1 MKRIPAKYL
10 PLVGII
16 VGAIGGGVYWLAAQF
31 WPSSVAVVLSLF
43 ATTLLNERMSGD
55 SFAERRLLWTD
66 LFALLITYNAL
77 MALTAANPGFPLPAN
92 LALGFSPDLRSS
104 SQPRLGRIS
113 VGNTSGDRAASVGW
127 RLERGAGAR
136 LRPLDISGH
145 TGADRSC
152 RRHHPASRI
161 HGLRQSS
168 PRAAPPGVRETARQ
182 LAEAC
187 FYLGALAAWNYI

>member
-92 LALGFSPDLRSS
+92 LALGLVLICGQAASRAL
-104 SQPRLGRIS
+104 
-113 VGNTSGDRAASVGW
+113 AASVLATRAEIAPRVSVGDLSVALVLGFPPSIFLGIPGLIGLAAAIIL
-127 RLERGAGAR
+127 RLAFMAYVNR
-136 LRPLDISGH
+136 L
-145 TGADRSC
+145 
-152 RRHHPASRI
+152 
-161 HGLRQSS
+161 